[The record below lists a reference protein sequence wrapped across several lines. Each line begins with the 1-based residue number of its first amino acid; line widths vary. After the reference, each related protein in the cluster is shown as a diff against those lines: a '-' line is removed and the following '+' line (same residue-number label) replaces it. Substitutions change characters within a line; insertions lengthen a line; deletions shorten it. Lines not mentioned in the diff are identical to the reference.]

1 MTVDNLLARI
11 LKFRYKHRKHKRY
24 KARDGL
30 TVVLDRKFPNGD
42 QILDIGMGGMTFNY
56 IDKGEPLKEKF
67 EIDICVDGELTL
79 QNAKVK
85 LVSNIEVGDIS
96 FQGKSIRRI
105 SVQFLSLT
113 PVQEFDLKALIK
125 SHALE

>member
-24 KARDGL
+24 KTREGL
-30 TVVLDRKFPNGD
+30 TVILDQKATKGD
-42 QILDIGMGGMTFNY
+42 EIIDIGMGGLTFNY
-56 IDKGEPLKEKF
+56 VDMGEPLKEKF
-67 EIDICVDGELTL
+67 EIDIHVDGELIIEK
-79 QNAKVK
+79 AKVK

-96 FQGKSIRRI
+96 FQGKNIRRI

-113 PVQEFDLKALIK
+113 PVQEFDLRALIK